1 MERKKNTFALEKESS
16 MAGGREN
23 CVIQQG
29 VVLRIEGER
38 MVVGVAQA
46 EACSACAA
54 RAAGGEVRE
63 VVVRVPKG
71 GARVGDRVT
80 LGITAWE
87 GFRAMFIMYVVPF
100 VIVLVSLIVL
110 VGRGVGEGLSGV
122 VSIGL
127 VLPYYI
133 LLYVFRDRIEAKI
146 RVKGVQKEE

>member
-1 MERKKNTFALEKESS
+1 M
-16 MAGGREN
+16 
-23 CVIQQG
+23 
-29 VVLRIEGER
+29 
-38 MVVGVAQA
+38 
-46 EACSACAA
+46 
-54 RAAGGEVRE
+54 
-63 VVVRVPKG
+63 RVPKG

>member
-54 RAAGGEVRE
+54 RAACGKSGGEVRE
-63 VVVRVPKG
+63 V

>member
-1 MERKKNTFALEKESS
+1 MERPTNTYALEKESS

-54 RAAGGEVRE
+54 RAACGKSGGEVRE

-71 GARVGDRVT
+71 GARVGDRLT
-80 LGITAWE
+80 L
-87 GFRAMFIMYVVPF
+87 
-100 VIVLVSLIVL
+100 
-110 VGRGVGEGLSGV
+110 
-122 VSIGL
+122 
-127 VLPYYI
+127 
-133 LLYVFRDRIEAKI
+133 
-146 RVKGVQKEE
+146 

>member
-38 MVVGVAQA
+38 MV
-46 EACSACAA
+46 ACGKS
-54 RAAGGEVRE
+54 GGEVRE

>member
-54 RAAGGEVRE
+54 RAACGKSECRRSGDTRDNGMGGISCYVHYVCGAFRDSAS
-63 VVVRVPKG
+63 KLDSAC
-71 GARVGDRVT
+71 GARG
-80 LGITAWE
+80 W
-87 GFRAMFIMYVVPF
+87 
-100 VIVLVSLIVL
+100 
-110 VGRGVGEGLSGV
+110 
-122 VSIGL
+122 
-127 VLPYYI
+127 
-133 LLYVFRDRIEAKI
+133 
-146 RVKGVQKEE
+146 